1 MSASERCQV
10 RIIAGQWRGRRIHFP
25 NTEQLRPTPD
35 KVRETLFNWLNPVI
49 AGAHCLDC
57 FAGSGILGFEALSR
71 GAASVV
77 GVESHRKTAAMLS
90 ENAEKLQTTHFQVIT
105 ARFPKQCPAD
115 LFTRAYD
122 IVFIDP
128 PFFQGWAET
137 SCQWLE
143 DKRCFAPEAWIYV
156 EVEKRLQWQ
165 PPLNWVL
172 HRQTQCGEGQ
182 AFLFKRNEEQDHV
195 G

>member
-1 MSASERCQV
+1 MKHGGQCQV

-25 NTEQLRPTPD
+25 NVEQLRPTPD
-35 KVRETLFNWLNPVI
+35 KIRETLFNWLHPVI

-57 FAGSGILGFEALSR
+57 YAGSGILGFEALSR

-77 GVESHRKTAAMLS
+77 SFDSNRKTAAVLQG
-90 ENAEKLQTTHFQVIT
+90 NAEKLQANHFQVIC
-105 ARFPKQCPAD
+105 AKFPKQCPD
-115 LFTRAYD
+115 TLFERPFD

-128 PFFQGWAET
+128 PFFQGLAEKA
-137 SCQWLE
+137 CHWLE
-143 DKRCFAPEAWIYV
+143 EKRGFAAQAWIYV

-165 PPLNWVL
+165 PPSNWQC
-172 HRQTQCGEGQ
+172 HRQTHYGEGL
-182 AFLFKRNEEQDHV
+182 AFLFKRSEEEQHV